1 MDDKVLIVVL
11 ILLIVGLLAGLLTKI
26 AADESKKYIWVHTK
40 TGNRY
45 RIIQECKM
53 KYDGKWMDAIA
64 YISEKDNEMYVR
76 EYNDFVLNFK
86 RLSEWKKDWL
96 EDTKL
101 LKKRKKIM

>member
-1 MDDKVLIVVL
+1 MDKEIIVLLVVG
-11 ILLIVGLLAGLLTKI
+11 ILAILATAFTLI
-26 AADESKKYIWVHTK
+26 AAYKRDLHFIYVHTK

-45 RIIQECKM
+45 RVIQECKM

-86 RLSEWKKDWL
+86 RLSEWKKD
-96 EDTKL
+96 
-101 LKKRKKIM
+101 